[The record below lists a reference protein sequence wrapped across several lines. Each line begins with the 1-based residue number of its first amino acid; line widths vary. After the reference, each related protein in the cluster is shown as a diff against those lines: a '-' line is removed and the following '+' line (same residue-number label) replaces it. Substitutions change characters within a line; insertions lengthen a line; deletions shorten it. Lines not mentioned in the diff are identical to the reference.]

1 MGSSGSK
8 LVQPDEIASPV
19 QRDHLICF
27 QLCCLSGSTV
37 SAVFN
42 EPASFNEPKP
52 DGLTVSDDTW
62 ASLKLR
68 VDPLARHI
76 LDPHRSYVGATAL
89 ASFVA
94 LVFLA
99 VRPGWHIE
107 DLSSYYEKQNQ
118 ASGNHNY
125 YYYDNAEQGDSG
137 DENWYENN
145 GGASGDFEDD
155 DALDAFYDRSRDDDY
170 YNNDGID
177 DVVLAE
183 KEYRNAELVHASIAW
198 RIGFIAAL
206 SILFVATVTVAVGME
221 LKNARYDAKIHD
233 VIAEMRQR
241 FEMEGYEIGY
251 RTRTEISGVLLGH
264 LRPQR
269 AIYFKRVDDGSVG
282 GPSIYQPPTATDGV
296 PRDPVLSSR
305 SASGIGT
312 NLSFGGIG
320 RVGSGA
326 SQNAVDPN
334 NVLVVEVPE
343 GKRPGQMLTIMT
355 PAGEQIMVAI
365 PPHTMPGQSFPVLLP
380 PKPRPLSPGAPHHTL
395 SNLSGIGTTDNGVP
409 TPSASA
415 MGTRSS
421 PPPPPTLRSRRPS
434 SSEQP
439 REFEMTGGKFA

>member
-8 LVQPDEIASPV
+8 LVHTDEIASPV

-27 QLCCLSGSTV
+27 QLCCLSGSTDI
-37 SAVFN
+37 FN

-62 ASLKLR
+62 AALKLR

-99 VRPGWHIE
+99 VRPGWHIV
-107 DLSSYYEKQNQ
+107 DLSSYYDKQNQ
-118 ASGNHNY
+118 ANGNHNY
-125 YYYDNAEQGDSG
+125 YYYDNAADQDGSG
-137 DENWYENN
+137 DGNWYENN
-145 GGASGDFEDD
+145 NSGASGDVDDD

-177 DVVLAE
+177 DIVLAE
-183 KEYRNAELVHASIAW
+183 LEYRNEELVHASIAW

-221 LKNARYDAKIHD
+221 LKNSRYDAKIHD

-241 FEMEGYEIGY
+241 FVMEGYEIGY

-269 AIYFKRVDDGSVG
+269 AIYFKRVDDESVG
-282 GPSIYQPPTATDGV
+282 GSSMYQPPIATADA

-320 RVGSGA
+320 RVGSGS
-326 SQNAVDPN
+326 SQNAADPN
-334 NVLVVEVPE
+334 DVLVVEVPE

-380 PKPRPLSPGAPHHTL
+380 PKPRPLSPGTPHHTL
-395 SNLSGIGTTDNGVP
+395 SGVSGIGTADAEG
-409 TPSASA
+409 A
-415 MGTRSS
+415 GTTVTGMIRDKS
-421 PPPPPTLRSRRPS
+421 PPTTLRSRRSP
-434 SSEQP
+434 EP
-439 REFEMTGGKFA
+439 PKEFEMAGGKFA